1 MSSLSSLCFAVLKLL
16 DQTGYTRTG
25 EPLSDLHACM
35 QSEGDCYHPS
45 AQGQD
50 PSTAEELSV
59 SPFLLPVP
67 PEQCPFPHWS
77 RVRFK
82 HTFSSTC
89 TDTAERGAGQAGDF
103 LKRVFPPEGLLS
115 ELQGTRPL

>member
-25 EPLSDLHACM
+25 EPVSDLHACV

-50 PSTAEELSV
+50 PSAPEELSV
-59 SPFLLPVP
+59 SPLLLPGPVP
-67 PEQCPFPHWS
+67 PEQCPFPRWS
-77 RVRFK
+77 RVQFK
-82 HTFSSTC
+82 HAFPSTC
-89 TDTAERGAGQAGDF
+89 TGTAERGAGQAGDF
-103 LKRVFPPEGLLS
+103 LK
-115 ELQGTRPL
+115 